1 MTSAPH
7 ADDPTDPITRVEL
20 DRAVA
25 CDLVAGS
32 RREWLATTGFGD
44 YALGTANGLATRRY
58 HGLLVAA
65 CEPPIARRMLVP
77 FIDEEV
83 AVGGAR
89 VSLATRRWADATV
102 DPEGHRT
109 ISGFRLEDGIPTTT
123 FEIGAARLE
132 RRVFMPR
139 GTRAACVAWTLVD
152 ASAPIALDARLFVEH
167 RRHHA
172 LDPDATWLP
181 DVAIDDGDGARA
193 TIRLPANRCAATPVT
208 LRAAATDATLSA
220 AAVWWRRH
228 ALDEERARGYDSIGS
243 ACHALTASF
252 MIAPGETRALIVG
265 LASPELDAFIACG
278 GFDAAAQ
285 LRAER
290 ARRQSLVRAAR
301 CEHASRD
308 VRSLVLAAD
317 DFVVAR
323 RRRDGSVGRSIIA
336 GFPWFEDW
344 GRDAFLALPGVL
356 LATQRH
362 DDAKLV
368 IETFL
373 DHLEGGLL
381 PNRFPDERAG
391 AEYNA
396 ADAPLL
402 AIMAAERVRV
412 TSADDRWFAALLPRF
427 LAIVDAYAGGTRHGI
442 RVDEDG
448 LVRAGEAGLQLTWMD
463 AKVGDH
469 VVTPRRGKPVELSA
483 LWIHALDALARAL
496 RRAPEAPA
504 RLAAIE
510 ALAARAKASLARFW
524 NPETQ
529 CFIDVLDGPD
539 GDDPSIRPNQLFL
552 LALCADAVP
561 AGWRD
566 DALATIARELVVPLA
581 VRTLPRG
588 DSRYRGRYEGDQRS
602 RDHAYHNGTAW
613 PFLLGLYLEALRASG
628 SPRFATARGE
638 LARDLATRLTEGGV
652 GSVSEI
658 MDGDAPHASRGCPMQ
673 AWSVGALLAS
683 LSESERAS

>member
-1 MTSAPH
+1 MTSVPQPT
-7 ADDPTDPITRVEL
+7 DPTDAMTRVEL

-25 CDLVAGS
+25 CDLSEGA

-83 AVGGAR
+83 AVGAAR

-102 DPEGHRT
+102 DPEGHCA
-109 ISGFRLEDGIPTTT
+109 IAGFRLEDGIPTTT

-139 GTRAACVAWTLVD
+139 GVRAACVAWTLAD
-152 ASAPIALDARLFVEH
+152 APAPIALDARLFVEN

-172 LDPDATWLP
+172 LDPDATWVP
-181 DVAIDDGDGARA
+181 EVSIDDGEGARA

-208 LRAAATDATLSA
+208 LRAAANGATLSSA
-220 AAVWWRRH
+220 AMWWRRH

-243 ACHALTASF
+243 ACHALTASLV
-252 MIAPGETRALIVG
+252 IAPGETRALVVG
-265 LASPELDAFIACG
+265 LASPELDALIALG

-290 ARRQSLVRAAR
+290 ARRQSLVRVAG
-301 CEHASRD
+301 CEQAS
-308 VRSLVLAAD
+308 VETRSLVLAAD
-317 DFVVAR
+317 DFIVMR
-323 RRRDGSVGRSIIA
+323 RRRDGSCGRSIIA

-344 GRDAFLALPGVL
+344 GRDAFLALPGLL
-356 LATQRH
+356 LATKRH

-368 IETFL
+368 VETFL

-402 AIMAAERVRV
+402 AIMAAERVRAA
-412 TSADDRWFAALLPRF
+412 SADDRWFAALLPRF
-427 LAIVDAYAGGTRHGI
+427 LAIVDAFAGGTRHGI
-442 RVDEDG
+442 RIDADG
-448 LVRAGEAGLQLTWMD
+448 LVRAGESGLQLTWMD
-463 AKVGDH
+463 AKVGDL

-483 LWIHALDALARAL
+483 LWIHALDAIARAL
-496 RRAPEAPA
+496 RGARQDPA

-510 ALAARAKASLARFW
+510 AQAARARGSLARFW
-524 NPETQ
+524 NPDTQ
-529 CFIDVLDGPD
+529 CFLDVLDGPD
-539 GDDPSIRPNQLFL
+539 GDDPSVRPNQLFL
-552 LALCADAVP
+552 LALCADSVP

-566 DALATIARELVVPLA
+566 DALATIARELVVPLG
-581 VRTLPRG
+581 VRTLRRS
-588 DSRYRGRYEGDQRS
+588 DARYRGRYEGDQRS

-613 PFLLGLYLEALRASG
+613 PFLLGLYLEALRASR

-638 LARDLATRLTEGGV
+638 LMRDLATRLTEGGI
-652 GSVSEI
+652 GSVPEI
-658 MDGDAPHASRGCPMQ
+658 MDGDAPHAPRGCPMQ
-673 AWSVGALLAS
+673 AWSVGALLACMPD
-683 LSESERAS
+683 EERTS